1 MKTIYICRMG
11 ENWNSE
17 YLAAFETLG
26 GVAKEIFDRASD
38 EDLFPIDWTEKDLAA
53 NMKYRFDNG
62 YIELFMPDEADSELE
77 SFQMMT
83 EFSVQAVKL
92 EK

>member
-1 MKTIYICRMG
+1 MKTIYVCRMG
-11 ENWNSE
+11 ENWNSD
-17 YLAAFETLG
+17 YLAAFETLE
-26 GVAKEIFDRASD
+26 GVAKEIFKRASE
-38 EDLFPIDWTEKDLAA
+38 EDLFPIIWTEKDLTA
-53 NMKYRFDNG
+53 NMKYRCDND
-62 YIELFMPDEADSELE
+62 YVELFMPDEADSELE

>member
-17 YLAAFETLG
+17 YLAAFETLE
-26 GVAKEIFDRASD
+26 GVAKEIFEKASE
-38 EDLFPIDWTEKDLAA
+38 EDLFPIDWAKKDLVAS
-53 NMKYRFDNG
+53 MKYRCDNG

-83 EFSVQAVKL
+83 EFSVQAVRL